1 MKPTYFATPSDFR
14 AWLKDQHASVDEL
27 WVGFFKRGS
36 GKPSITWPEA
46 VDVALCYGWIDGVR
60 RSVDD
65 DRYTMRF
72 TPRRPGSVWSARN
85 VGRAEELTRK
95 GLMRAPGKSAFEQ
108 RVKENS
114 GAYSYEQR
122 RSVKLDR
129 SYERQL
135 RDNADAWSFFQ
146 GQPPSYR
153 RAAIWWVVSA
163 KKEETRL
170 RRLAMLIQDSENGRT
185 IKPLTRRKAL

>member
-1 MKPTYFATPSDFR
+1 MKPSYFATPSDFR
-14 AWLKDQHASVDEL
+14 AWLKDHHASAGDL

-65 DRYTMRF
+65 DRYAIRF
-72 TPRRPGSVWSARN
+72 TPRRPGSVWSVRN
-85 VGRAEELTRK
+85 VDRAEELTRQR
-95 GLMRAPGKSAFEQ
+95 LMRAPGKAAFEQ

-135 RDNADAWSFFQ
+135 RNNSGAWSFFQ
-146 GQPPSYR
+146 GQPHSYR
-153 RAAIWWVVSA
+153 RAAIWWVMSA
-163 KKEETRL
+163 IKEETRL
-170 RRLAMLIQDSENGRT
+170 RRLATLILDSENGRT
-185 IKPLTRRKAL
+185 IKPLTRKKRS

>member
-1 MKPTYFATPSDFR
+1 MKPTYFAKPSDFR
-14 AWLKDQHASVDEL
+14 AWLKDHHASVDEL

-65 DRYTMRF
+65 DCYAIRF
-72 TPRRPGSVWSARN
+72 TPRRPGSVWSVRN
-85 VGRAEELTRK
+85 VDCAEELTRQR
-95 GLMRAPGKSAFEQ
+95 LMRAPGKAAFEQ
-108 RVKENS
+108 RVKGKS
-114 GAYSYEQR
+114 SAYSYEQR
-122 RSVKLDR
+122 RSVQLDR

-135 RDNADAWSFFQ
+135 RNNSGAWRFFHS
-146 GQPPSYR
+146 QPPSYR
-153 RAAIWWVVSA
+153 RAAIWWVMSA

-170 RRLAMLIQDSENGRT
+170 RRLATLILDSEHGRT
-185 IKPLTRRKAL
+185 IKPLTRKKRS